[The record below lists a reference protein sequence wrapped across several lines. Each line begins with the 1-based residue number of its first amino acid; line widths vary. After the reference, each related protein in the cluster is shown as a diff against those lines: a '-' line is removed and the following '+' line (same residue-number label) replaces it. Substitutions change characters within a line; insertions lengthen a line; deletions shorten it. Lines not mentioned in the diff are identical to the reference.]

1 MVRVFP
7 PWDPS
12 PKSVTVTASCA
23 RPPPAGGRPDSS
35 LQQLDPRAL
44 FPTARPL
51 LPMASFPTVRSN
63 QPTGSMGTSAR
74 FGVPKSARLTPGP
87 GAYCG
92 NGITASQYPSSPS
105 APWPA
110 IPSARV
116 LRKSTSSEY
125 IAPRSS
131 FGAQSTSV
139 RSSAPSASFGTAR
152 RLPVHGNNVPGP
164 GAYEF
169 SSSFARSAEKR
180 DGNGSAFGGSQDLGR
195 LATWAA
201 LPQEEQTPGPHQ
213 AGPESCGGGHI
224 LSDWH
229 NAPSF
234 SFLGSSCDRRVHLD
248 HTGQAG
254 RWRSQGIMGRC
265 AAAPLALPPSYRH
278 PSAPPPSPPPMH
290 PPRRALRAP
299 RAGCR
304 SDRSRT
310 TYPRVATSS
319 ARCHAHPLTRRP
331 EEPLAH
337 MLAALWMAAPDE

>member
-1 MVRVFP
+1 
-7 PWDPS
+7 
-12 PKSVTVTASCA
+12 
-23 RPPPAGGRPDSS
+23 
-35 LQQLDPRAL
+35 
-44 FPTARPL
+44 
-51 LPMASFPTVRSN
+51 MASFPTVRSN

-125 IAPRSS
+125 IRPRSS

-152 RLPVHGNNVPGP
+152 RLPRQENNVPGP

-201 LPQEEQTPGPHQ
+201 LPPEEQTPGPHQ
-213 AGPESCGGGHI
+213 AGPTACGGGHI

-265 AAAPLALPPSYRH
+265 AAAPLALPPPH
-278 PSAPPPSPPPMH
+278 PHLSAPPPSPTRIH

-310 TYPRVATSS
+310 TSPRVATSS
-319 ARCHAHPLTRRP
+319 ARCHAHPHTRRP

-337 MLAALWMAAPDE
+337 MLAALWMAAPDG